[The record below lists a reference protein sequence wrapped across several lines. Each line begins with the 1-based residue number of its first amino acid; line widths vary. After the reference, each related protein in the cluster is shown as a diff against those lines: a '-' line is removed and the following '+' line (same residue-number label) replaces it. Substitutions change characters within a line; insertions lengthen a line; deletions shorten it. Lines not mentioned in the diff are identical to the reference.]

1 MYIDRHLR
9 CGVSVTSLSF
19 LTLPKLLRSSGTEIN
34 IRPLT
39 RNFQFSIFNFKFLT
53 WYVLPLILRPY
64 GDEFASFDQLLQF
77 GEGGVAA
84 TFADALEG
92 GAAEAVVGDE
102 VLFQALLDGG
112 VGEVLV
118 ACGASAHNLG
128 SSHGMP
134 QLGAGG
140 EGDAAHADVLR
151 GDVVFLAFVAAGEG
165 EAEGSHVV
173 YLDAVA
179 IEQGLGNAL
188 PHGLQ
193 HSGYIAL
200 GGRAGMVDVVGH
212 LLGGDHAT
220 AHDAHAH
227 RGVLLGGLA
236 GEVVTFVQLVGNGAR
251 FLGGGSLF
259 HIVLSFSVSEFFSL
273 VFNVLVVVF
282 VICDF
287 VICKIAKMRV
297 LFLFVTYFSQNY
309 TIFSNY
315 CLLDSVRA

>member
-1 MYIDRHLR
+1 MSKYI
-9 CGVSVTSLSF
+9 
-19 LTLPKLLRSSGTEIN
+19 
-34 IRPLT
+34 
-39 RNFQFSIFNFKFLT
+39 
-53 WYVLPLILRPY
+53 
-64 GDEFASFDQLLQF
+64 
-77 GEGGVAA
+77 GEA
-84 TFADALEG
+84 TAFADALEG
-92 GAAEAVVGDE
+92 GAAEAVVGGE

-112 VGEVLV
+112 VGKVLV

-128 SSHGMP
+128 AAHLFP
-134 QLGAGG
+134 QLGTGG

-151 GDVVFLAFVAAGEG
+151 GDVVFLALVAAGEG
-165 EAEGSHVV
+165 EVEGAHVV

-193 HSGYIAL
+193 HGGHIAL
-200 GGRAGMVDVVGH
+200 GDRAGMVDVVGH
-212 LLGGDHAT
+212 LLGGDHAA

-273 VFNVLVVVF
+273 VFNVLVVIF

-297 LFLFVTYFSQNY
+297 LFLFITCFYQNY
-309 TIFSNY
+309 AIFSYY
-315 CLLDSVRA
+315 CLLGSIRA